1 MSNSMQGM
9 DTEQGR
15 QIGGKMDSHAQQVSG
30 LVGMIGGAVGAMK
43 WQGADRQTF
52 LSDWEGHFAPQAS
65 NAAQGLS
72 EQGQV
77 LIRHADAQ
85 DQASS

>member
-15 QIGGKMDSHAQQVSG
+15 AVGGKMGGQAQAIHGVFASVMPAVAG
-30 LVGMIGGAVGAMK
+30 LK
-43 WQGADRQTF
+43 WNGADAGRFRDDMDTF
-52 LSDWEGHFAPQAS
+52 KGQAGQ
-65 NAAQGLS
+65 AADDLH

-77 LIRHADAQ
+77 LVRHADAQ
-85 DQASS
+85 DQASA